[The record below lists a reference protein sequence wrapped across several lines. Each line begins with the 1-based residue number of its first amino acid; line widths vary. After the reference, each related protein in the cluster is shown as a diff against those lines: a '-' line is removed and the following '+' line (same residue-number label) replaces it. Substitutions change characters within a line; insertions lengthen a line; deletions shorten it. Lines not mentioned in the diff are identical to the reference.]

1 MVTAFENLQGVLGC
15 RFRRTGIGAADR
27 KDNLRSVTGERNV
40 CLHPLTYVPLKS
52 QPACKSLSMWI
63 CRSLLQL
70 ESCSFHSSSLSME
83 DPAKNINTLP
93 TMGESF
99 SCIMNVVNR
108 LTTYLPSLCLRG
120 NDCRLFFSLLV
131 IFFCKHQMNSSNKV
145 SKIQGA

>member
-63 CRSLLQL
+63 YRSLLQL
-70 ESCSFHSSSLSME
+70 ESCSFHSSSLPME

-93 TMGESF
+93 KMGESF

-108 LTTYLPSLCLRG
+108 LTTYLLTCALEETTAG
-120 NDCRLFFSLLV
+120 FFFSFSN
-131 IFFCKHQMNSSNKV
+131 FFL
-145 SKIQGA
+145 